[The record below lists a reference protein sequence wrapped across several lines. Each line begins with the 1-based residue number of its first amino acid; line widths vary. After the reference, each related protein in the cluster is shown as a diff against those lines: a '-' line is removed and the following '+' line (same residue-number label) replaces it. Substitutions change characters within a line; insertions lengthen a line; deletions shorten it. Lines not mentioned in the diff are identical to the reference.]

1 MRAVL
6 STIALASRLLLSC
19 HRTTQLSRHGQLL
32 KASQTPT
39 SLSLSSMIPA
49 LQTLLD
55 VLLGIIPVPGLS
67 AAFNILKLIVCA
79 VQQASK
85 SKQRLAVL
93 AQSAAQL
100 LQTLNKEFSASRLVQ
115 SACRESL
122 RELNGCDYNCSNK
135 FTVLLIFAPAYLP
148 TFRPSSS
155 RKMHVLSSMHCS
167 HKMPGWRE

>member
-1 MRAVL
+1 
-6 STIALASRLLLSC
+6 
-19 HRTTQLSRHGQLL
+19 
-32 KASQTPT
+32 
-39 SLSLSSMIPA
+39 
-49 LQTLLD
+49 
-55 VLLGIIPVPGLS
+55 
-67 AAFNILKLIVCA
+67 
-79 VQQASK
+79 
-85 SKQRLAVL
+85 VL

-167 HKMPGWRE
+167 HKMPGWRNRRVLSTDNCLGRRVPGMSLCLLLKFTPQLEV